1 MTPRLQSQDGRRG
14 FVLLTVL
21 IVVMLAAMVAISL
34 LFRMRA
40 EETASAAGSSSEQ
53 AWSAALSGV
62 QEAIRSARQAK
73 PGMLDWQ
80 DNPAVFYDRFVFED
94 GADRWYFT
102 VYSAGTSDTGEL
114 RYGLT
119 DEASK
124 LNVNTA
130 TEEMLGKLPSMT
142 PSLVQAL
149 LDFLDTDDTPRPE
162 GAEQEYYDALASPY
176 KAFNGPLSTLDELL
190 LVRGFT
196 PQLLYGEDANLNFTL
211 DPNEDD
217 GDQSWPPDNSDGKLN
232 AGLYPLLTVASY
244 ALDQD
249 NAGVPRTNL
258 NDPQDPINTNDLP
271 AAVGAY
277 ILALRSNNITLT
289 HAAELL
295 EATTK
300 VKDEAGKEAELA
312 SGVGK
317 AELPLVL
324 DRFSATPDLE
334 LPGLINLNTA
344 SQTVLQTVPG
354 IDENLAGIID
364 TARKA
369 LTPEKRQTIAWLY
382 TDDIVKAEDF
392 KKLAPFFTARSWQYG
407 FNVVGY
413 GVPSGHYRVLQVVV
427 DLAGE
432 KPKTIYLRDLTRL
445 GPPFRFETDTTGLGA
460 SKP

>member
-1 MTPRLQSQDGRRG
+1 MTPRLQPNGARRG

-40 EETASAAGSSSEQ
+40 EETASAAGASSEQ

-62 QEAIRSARQAK
+62 QEAIRMARQAK
-73 PGMLDWQ
+73 PGSLDWQ
-80 DNPAVFYDRFVFED
+80 DNPATFYDRFVFED
-94 GADRWYFT
+94 GADRWCFT

-130 TEEMLGKLPSMT
+130 TEEMLGKVPGFTS
-142 PSLVQAL
+142 SLTQAL
-149 LDFLDTDDTPRPE
+149 LDFLDPDDTPRPE
-162 GAEQEYYDALASPY
+162 GAEQEYYDALPSPY
-176 KAFNGPLSTLDELL
+176 KVFNGPLSTLDELL

-196 PQLLYGEDANLNFTL
+196 PQILYGEDANLNFTL

-217 GDQSWPPDNSDGKLN
+217 GDQSWPPDNTDGKLN

-244 ALDQD
+244 DLDQTSD
-249 NAGVPRTNL
+249 GIPRVNL

-277 ILALRSNNITLT
+277 IQALRSNSITLT

-312 SGVGK
+312 SGVGP
-317 AELPLVL
+317 AELPTVL
-324 DRFSATPDLE
+324 DRFSVTPDLE
-334 LPGLINLNTA
+334 LPGRINLNTA
-344 SQTVLQTVPG
+344 SPAVLQTVPG

-364 TARKA
+364 SARQA

-382 TDDIVKAEDF
+382 TDDIVKADVF
-392 KKLAPFFTARSWQYG
+392 KKLAPFFTARSWQYS

-413 GVPSGHYRVLQVVV
+413 GVPSGRYRVLQVII
-427 DLAGE
+427 DLAGD
-432 KPKTIYLRDLTRL
+432 KPRIIYLRDLTRL
-445 GPPFRFETDTTGLGA
+445 GPPFRFETDTTGVGT
-460 SKP
+460 SSH